1 MPSGSLSFALLTLG
15 NVDLA
20 AKTVTPKAKVGH
32 EVRLAKTGTGQ
43 TADLN

>member
-20 AKTVTPKAKVGH
+20 AKTVTPKPKVGH
-32 EVRLAKTGTGQ
+32 EVSWAKVGVGQ
-43 TADLN
+43 TADLH